1 MIEEKINKF
10 KRELMVRK
18 YSYNTIETYCS
29 CLKVIFDKCGENPT
43 IDSIKSYLLTLQNR
57 NYHKQIVATFRN
69 YSEFVL
75 GLKLNLQ
82 DIPYPRKEERL
93 PEIFSQNEISTI
105 INYPKNLKHQAIICL
120 LYGGGLRVGE
130 LINLKITDI
139 DSSRMVI
146 NIRGAKGNKDRQIML
161 DESLLKLLRSYVL
174 EYHPKVYLF
183 NGQKKDQ
190 YSERSVNELLK
201 YWTLK
206 AGIKKHI
213 HAHLLRH
220 SFATHL
226 LDAGTD
232 MSIIQKLLGHS
243 NIKTTE
249 LYAKVST
256 NLISQVKSP
265 LSNIK
270 LC

>member
-1 MIEEKINKF
+1 MSDKINKF

-43 IDSIKSYLLTLQNR
+43 IDSVKDYLLTIENR

-69 YSEFVL
+69 YCFFVL
-75 GLKLNLQ
+75 GIKLNLQ
-82 DIPYPRKEERL
+82 DIPYPRKQQKL
-93 PEIFSQNEISTI
+93 PEIFSQDEMSLI
-105 INYPKNLKHQAIICL
+105 INQPKNLKHQAIFL

-146 NIRGAKGNKDRQIML
+146 NIRAAKGNKDRQVML
-161 DESLLKLLRSYVL
+161 DQSLLELLRDYVR
-174 EYHPKVYLF
+174 EYKPVNYMF

-201 YWTLK
+201 YWALK
-206 AGIKKHI
+206 VGIKKNI

-226 LDAGTD
+226 LEAGTD

-249 LYAKVST
+249 LYAKIST
-256 NLISQVKSP
+256 NLISKVKSP
-265 LSNIK
+265 LSAIK
-270 LC
+270 R

>member
-1 MIEEKINKF
+1 MNDKINKF

-18 YSYNTIETYCS
+18 YSYNTVETYCS
-29 CLKVIFDKCGENPT
+29 CLKVIFDNCGENPT
-43 IDSIKSYLLTLQNR
+43 IDSVKDYLLTIENR

-69 YSEFVL
+69 YCLFVL

-82 DIPYPRKEERL
+82 DIPYPRKEQKL
-93 PEIFSQNEISTI
+93 PEIFSQQEMSLLISH
-105 INYPKNLKHQAIICL
+105 PKNLKHQAIICL

-146 NIRGAKGNKDRQIML
+146 NVRAAKNNKDRQVML
-161 DESLLKLLRSYVL
+161 DQSLLELLRDYVR
-174 EYHPKVYLF
+174 EYKPSTYLF
-183 NGQKKDQ
+183 NGQKKGQ

-201 YWTLK
+201 YWSLK
-206 AGIKKHI
+206 AGIKKGI

-265 LSNIK
+265 LSSISFK
-270 LC
+270 

>member
-1 MIEEKINKF
+1 MEDKINKF

-29 CLKVIFDKCGENPT
+29 CLKVIFCKCGENPT
-43 IDSIKSYLLTLQNR
+43 IDLVKDYLLSIKNR

-69 YSEFVL
+69 YCLFVL
-75 GLKLNLQ
+75 GIKLNLQ
-82 DIPYPRKEERL
+82 DIPYPRKEQKL
-93 PEIFSQNEISTI
+93 PEIFSQKEMSLI
-105 INYPKNLKHQAIICL
+105 IKEPKNLKHQAIICL

-146 NIRGAKGNKDRQIML
+146 NIRAAKNNKDRQVML
-161 DESLLKLLRSYVL
+161 DQSLLELLRTYVK
-174 EYHPKVYLF
+174 EYKPINYLF

-206 AGIKKHI
+206 TGIKKNI
-213 HAHLLRH
+213 HAHKLRH

-243 NIKTTE
+243 DIRTTE

-265 LSNIK
+265 LSNIE
-270 LC
+270 L

>member
-1 MIEEKINKF
+1 
-10 KRELMVRK
+10 MVRK

-29 CLKVIFDKCGENPT
+29 CLKVIFDKCGENPS
-43 IDSIKSYLLTLQNR
+43 IDSVKGYLLTIENR

-69 YSEFVL
+69 YCLFVL
-75 GLKLNLQ
+75 GIKLNLQ
-82 DIPYPRKEERL
+82 DIPYPRKEQKL
-93 PEIFSQNEISTI
+93 PEIFSQQEMSALIS
-105 INYPKNLKHQAIICL
+105 YPKNLKHQAIICL

-130 LINLKITDI
+130 LINLKISDI

-146 NIRGAKGNKDRQIML
+146 NVRAAKNNKDRQVML
-161 DESLLKLLRSYVL
+161 DQSLLELLRDYVR
-174 EYHPKVYLF
+174 EYKPSTYLF

-201 YWTLK
+201 YWSLK
-206 AGIKKHI
+206 ADIKKGI

-249 LYAKVST
+249 IYAKVST
-256 NLISQVKSP
+256 ALISQVKSP
-265 LSNIK
+265 LFNLGYK
-270 LC
+270 LI

>member
-43 IDSIKSYLLTLQNR
+43 LDSIKSYLLVIQNR

-75 GLKLNLQ
+75 GLKLKLQ

-93 PEIFSQNEISTI
+93 PDILSKSEIESI
-105 INYPKNLKHQAIICL
+105 IKCPKNLKHQSVICL

-146 NIRGAKGNKDRQIML
+146 NIRASKGNKDRVIML
-161 DESLLKLLRSYVL
+161 DQSLLELLRSYVK
-174 EYHPKVYLF
+174 EYKPVNYLF

-190 YSERSVNELLK
+190 YSDRSVNELLK
-201 YWTLK
+201 YWAVK
-206 AGIKKHI
+206 SGVKKNV

-220 SFATHL
+220 SFASHL
-226 LDAGTD
+226 LESGTD
-232 MSIIQKLLGHS
+232 MAIIQKLLGHN

-249 LYAKVST
+249 IYAKVST
-256 NLISQVKSP
+256 NIISQVKSP
-265 LSNIK
+265 LSSIR
-270 LC
+270 L